1 MLRRPISAKS
11 WRIVVSGGSRNAV
24 SGRSSK
30 PTTLNVP
37 RNGSAGRVEGVEDAD
52 GHLVVA
58 AEDGGHR
65 PVGDVDLSPARYPD
79 VALQSP
85 VRA

>member
-30 PTTLNVP
+30 PTTLTFPGTDLPDAWRAWRTPMAIWSLPQKMAVTDL
-37 RNGSAGRVEGVEDAD
+37 SAMRS
-52 GHLVVA
+52 
-58 AEDGGHR
+58 
-65 PVGDVDLSPARYPD
+65 SPARYPD
-79 VALQSP
+79 AALQSP